1 MPRWLK
7 RLRLALRSVFR
18 RSRVDEEL
26 DEELHYHLERL
37 IADGMNSGLTPDG
50 ARHAALRAMGGIA
63 KSREECRD
71 MRHVNF
77 IDDLFRDL
85 RYAGRSLRR
94 SPGFAA
100 LAVLIMA
107 LGIGANTAVFS
118 VVNAVLLKP
127 LSYRD
132 PDRIVTLTNP
142 LTTGES
148 HTALGAR
155 VVSIPNFQ
163 DWHDQSSSFEAM
175 AYYYGAEAPVM
186 AGPTAEYAQVTRVSA
201 DFFRVFGVQ
210 PVVGRAFNAD
220 DLKPGSA
227 GALLISY
234 AYWQNHFAGNPGVL
248 GRTVRVYDLARPIVG
263 VLPPGFHFPDKTDLW
278 TPHRETELMTSRL
291 AQNDYA
297 VGLLKPGVS
306 LEHAQTEM
314 TVIARRLERQ
324 YPDTNKGRTVAVTR
338 VRDEMVGDVRLTL
351 YLLLGAVSVVLLI
364 ACANTATLLLGKA
377 MARTREVAVRAAL
390 GASRRRIVRQL
401 ITESLLLAL
410 VAGAAGLLL
419 ANWGSKALVALAP
432 ADLPRLAE
440 TRIDSWVLAF
450 TLGVSLATS
459 LLFGLVPALWA
470 SKADLN
476 GALKQAATRSV
487 AGGGMVRTR
496 GALVV
501 AEIALAVVLLSGA
514 GLLTRSFMALQ
525 KVALGFRPQNVL
537 VMRATVPAP
546 IPEANRFFNDVI
558 SQIGALPGVLA
569 AGATMAPPGH
579 VESSGGYFLDHMPAQ
594 PDWTSAPHVALNVVA
609 PGTFAALG
617 IPLTS
622 GRDFNNGDTPDKPLV
637 VVVNEALVRKSF
649 AGESPLGRT
658 IFCPFDTLKG
668 MTIIGVVGDVHQSG
682 PASEPM
688 PECYMTYRQH
698 VYNQT
703 ALSIVVRTAG
713 DPEALTQTLRGV
725 ARARLPDVPVKFAT
739 MEAIVS
745 DNVAAPRFRALL
757 FGLFAALAAG
767 LAIAGVYG
775 VMAYAVGQR
784 SNEIGLR
791 IALGASTVSVLRLIL
806 GQGLALAALG
816 LALGLAGAVA
826 GTRLLTSMLFQVKP
840 NDPEVYLAVAVLL
853 AAVTLVAGYVPAW
866 RASRIDP
873 LAALRQE

>member
-1 MPRWLK
+1 MSRWLK
-7 RLRLALRSVFR
+7 RFRLTLRSVFR
-18 RSRVDEEL
+18 RNRVDEEL
-26 DEELHYHLERL
+26 DEEIQYHLERL
-37 IADGMNSGLTPDG
+37 IADGVSSGLTPEG
-50 ARHAALRAMGGIA
+50 ARYGALRAMGPIA
-63 KSREECRD
+63 KSREECHD
-71 MRHVNF
+71 MRRVNF
-77 IDDLFRDL
+77 IDDLVRDL

-132 PDRIVTLTNP
+132 PDRIVSLTNP
-142 LTTGES
+142 STTGES
-148 HTALGAR
+148 HTALGVR
-155 VVSIPNFQ
+155 LVSIPNFK
-163 DWHDQSSSFEAM
+163 DWHDQSSSFDAM
-175 AYYYGAEAPVM
+175 AYYQGGEAPVM
-186 AGPTAEYAQVTRVSA
+186 AGPTAEYAQVTGVSA

-210 PVVGRAFNAD
+210 PVVGRFFD
-220 DLKPGSA
+220 EEDVKRGLGGP
-227 GALLISY
+227 LLISY
-234 AYWQNHFAGNPGVL
+234 AYWQNHFGGDARVL
-248 GRTVRVYDLARPIVG
+248 GRTVRVYGFAASIVG
-263 VLPPGFHFPDKTDLW
+263 VLPAGFHFPDKTDLW
-278 TPHRETELMTSRL
+278 VPHRGTELMKSRL

-297 VGLLKPGVS
+297 VALLKPGVS

-314 TVIARRLERQ
+314 AVIARRLERQ
-324 YPDTNKGRTVAVTR
+324 YPDTNKGRTVAVTS

-377 MARTREVAVRAAL
+377 MARTKEVAVRAAL
-390 GASRRRIVRQL
+390 GASRPRIVRQL

-410 VAGAAGLLL
+410 VAGAAGLLF

-432 ADLPRLAE
+432 ADLPRLGD
-440 TRIDSWVLAF
+440 TRIDSWVLVF

-459 LLFGLVPALWA
+459 LVFGLVPALWA

-476 GALKQAATRSV
+476 GALKQTATRSV
-487 AGGGMVRTR
+487 TGGGMVRMR
-496 GALVV
+496 GVLVV

-546 IPEANRFFNDVI
+546 IPDANRFFNDVI

-594 PDWTSAPHVALNVVA
+594 PDWTTAPHVALNVVA

-617 IPLTS
+617 IPLTD

-637 VVVNEALVRKSF
+637 VIVNQALVRKSF
-649 AGESPLGRT
+649 AGESPLSRT
-658 IFCPFDTLKG
+658 IFCPYDTLKG
-668 MTIIGVVGDVHQSG
+668 MTIVGVVGDVRQSG
-682 PASEPM
+682 PASDPI

-713 DPEALTQTLRGV
+713 DPAALTQTLRGI
-725 ARARLPDVPVKFAT
+725 ARARLPDVPVKFTT

-745 DNVAAPRFRALL
+745 DNVAAPRFRTLL
-757 FGLFAALAAG
+757 FGLFAALAAS

-775 VMAYAVGQR
+775 VMTYAVGQR

-791 IALGASTVSVLRLIL
+791 IALGASTASVLRLIL
-806 GQGLALAALG
+806 GQGLALAGFG
-816 LALGLAGAVA
+816 LALGLTAAVA
-826 GTRLLTSMLFQVKP
+826 GTRLLTTMLFQVKP
-840 NDPEVYLAVAVLL
+840 NDPLVYLAVAVLL
-853 AAVTLVAGYVPAW
+853 GVVTLLAGYVPAR
-866 RASRIDP
+866 RAAKIDP